1 MSQIVYNACRTPD
14 GTILVSKHRHNYVTH
29 VDKNGEEYMRDGGQD
44 YIRCSKNTIPAEDL
58 SVTMEDGHEKVREVV
73 TWGTYGKDGDQP
85 LTFLKVSEM
94 STEHIKAL
102 VEGDYP
108 VTPWRMK
115 VFKNELEYRNE

>member
-1 MSQIVYNACRTPD
+1 
-14 GTILVSKHRHNYVTH
+14 
-29 VDKNGEEYMRDGGQD
+29 
-44 YIRCSKNTIPAEDL
+44 
-58 SVTMEDGHEKVREVV
+58 
-73 TWGTYGKDGDQP
+73 
-85 LTFLKVSEM
+85 M